1 MVNDTTF
8 ISFTKSNVDYLSKEA
23 FNLFSDAYLKYASES
38 EVEYRNP
45 GCFTAN
51 YYDYRGRRTKRVT
64 VTLGVECIQIMS
76 FITDKTVRYRYW
88 KPIEVKTVFTDGRVI
103 DEPMCEIEEPKKPG
117 VKDTLSSMIH
127 NFADRVTAIIKHKK
141 VSPLRAKTR
150 MVLIRDHMSK

>member
-88 KPIEVKTVFTDGRVI
+88 KLYLLMVELLMNLCVKLKNLRSLELRI
-103 DEPMCEIEEPKKPG
+103 
-117 VKDTLSSMIH
+117 LS
-127 NFADRVTAIIKHKK
+127 
-141 VSPLRAKTR
+141 
-150 MVLIRDHMSK
+150 VL